1 MIEINDQKMLLKDHN
16 LLFIDSISLRNK
28 INVVND
34 YIDDKTL
41 KIII

>member
-1 MIEINDQKMLLKDHN
+1 MLLKDHN